1 MASPGSF
8 GNMVAAFIS
17 LWVPGTGQF
26 FQGRI
31 LAAVV
36 HFFAAGLLWFVLL
49 GWLVHLYSSID
60 AARYRA

>member
-8 GNMVAAFIS
+8 GNMVAAFLS
-17 LWVPGTGQF
+17 LSVPGMGQF

-36 HFFAAGLLWFVLL
+36 QLIAAGFLWAVML

>member
-1 MASPGSF
+1 MASPGTL
-8 GNMVAAFIS
+8 GNMLAAFLS
-17 LWVPGTGQF
+17 LCVPGMGQF

-36 HFFAAGLLWFVLL
+36 QFIAAGFLWAVML
-49 GWLVHLYSSID
+49 GWLVHVFSSID